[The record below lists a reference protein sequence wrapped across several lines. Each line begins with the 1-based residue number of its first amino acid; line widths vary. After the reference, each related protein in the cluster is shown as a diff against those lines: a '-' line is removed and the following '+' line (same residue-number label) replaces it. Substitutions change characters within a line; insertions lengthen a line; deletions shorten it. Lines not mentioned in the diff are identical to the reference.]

1 MLLNLVA
8 GEVIKGWDEGVATMK
23 KGERAI
29 FKIPPALAY
38 GEIGS
43 PPLIPPNATLVFE
56 IEMLCWSTIRD
67 LTGDGGIMKKT
78 IREGEGWATPKEL
91 DEVLGNLIMVSSVF
105 DVPAQLHLSWLNITY
120 MCYFKS
126 SYEMLIKSDFVLI
139 LLIQQ

>member
-1 MLLNLVA
+1 MFLSLVA

-56 IEMLCWSTIRD
+56 IEMLCWSSIRD

-78 IREGEGWATPKEL
+78 IMEGEGWATPKEL
-91 DEVLGNLIMVSSVF
+91 DEVLGNLIMVSYVF
-105 DVPAQLHLSWLNITY
+105 DVPAQLQLSWLNIILKVV
-120 MCYFKS
+120 MKCLS
-126 SYEMLIKSDFVLI
+126 LI
-139 LLIQQ
+139 LYLYY